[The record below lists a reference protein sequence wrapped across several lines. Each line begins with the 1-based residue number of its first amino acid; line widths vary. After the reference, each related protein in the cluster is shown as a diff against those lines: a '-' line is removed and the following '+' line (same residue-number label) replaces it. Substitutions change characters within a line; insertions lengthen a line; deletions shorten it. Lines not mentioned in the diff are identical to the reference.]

1 MLFLPTVLAP
11 AAPAF
16 AGEIIADKDLAVCR
30 TEGGHG
36 IAARCRARRRSLC
49 ANFQPSQP
57 EEEAMVTAIVL
68 LTIARGRVAEVAEQ
82 LAGLEEISEVYSV
95 AGRYDLVAMV
105 RVKSNEA
112 LADVVTTKL
121 QRVEGIETT
130 ETLIAFRAYSR
141 MDLEGVFSLGFEK
154 R

>member
-1 MLFLPTVLAP
+1 
-11 AAPAF
+11 
-16 AGEIIADKDLAVCR
+16 
-30 TEGGHG
+30 
-36 IAARCRARRRSLC
+36 
-49 ANFQPSQP
+49 
-57 EEEAMVTAIVL
+57 MVTAIVL
-68 LTIARGRVAEVAEQ
+68 LTIARGRVVEVAEQ

>member
-1 MLFLPTVLAP
+1 
-11 AAPAF
+11 
-16 AGEIIADKDLAVCR
+16 
-30 TEGGHG
+30 
-36 IAARCRARRRSLC
+36 
-49 ANFQPSQP
+49 
-57 EEEAMVTAIVL
+57 MVTAIVL

>member
-1 MLFLPTVLAP
+1 
-11 AAPAF
+11 
-16 AGEIIADKDLAVCR
+16 
-30 TEGGHG
+30 
-36 IAARCRARRRSLC
+36 
-49 ANFQPSQP
+49 
-57 EEEAMVTAIVL
+57 MVTAIVL

-112 LADVVTTKL
+112 LADVVTKKL
-121 QRVEGIETT
+121 QRVDGIETT

-141 MDLEGVFSLGFEK
+141 MDLEGVFSLGFDK

>member
-1 MLFLPTVLAP
+1 
-11 AAPAF
+11 
-16 AGEIIADKDLAVCR
+16 
-30 TEGGHG
+30 
-36 IAARCRARRRSLC
+36 
-49 ANFQPSQP
+49 
-57 EEEAMVTAIVL
+57 MVTAIVL

-112 LADVVTTKL
+112 LADVVTKKL
-121 QRVEGIETT
+121 QRVDGIETT
-130 ETLIAFRAYSR
+130 ETLSAFRAYSR
-141 MDLEGVFSLGFEK
+141 MDLEGVFSLGFDK